1 MLADY
6 WRLIVYFLF
15 FSFCAYRKQRF
26 EKITRDLKVTRVFST
41 LMEEMKAIGIISN
54 GVLNNSNV
62 MVPAVHSQRCPVLLL
77 MGGGMGAGKSTAL
90 KDIMKE

>member
-1 MLADY
+1 
-6 WRLIVYFLF
+6 
-15 FSFCAYRKQRF
+15 
-26 EKITRDLKVTRVFST
+26 
-41 LMEEMKAIGIISN
+41 MEEMKAIGIISN